1 MAGKDKQVRVHDEPE
16 GRVKVD
22 RYKIAVAEGKRAKKQ
37 LIAKRKLAQLKKRHN
52 LKLRNKDGTTV
63 LHGVPGEEEMNWY
76 K

>member
-16 GRVKVD
+16 RRVKVD